1 MGGGAV
7 SGSRALP
14 GWAAALLV
22 FLSSGAVLVL
32 ELSAL
37 RLLAPYLGLT
47 LETSTA
53 VIGVALAAIAFG
65 TWAGGRTADQVEP
78 ARALGPLLL
87 AGGVLTWLVLPASS
101 PTLTISWLDIAL
113 PLAVGAI
120 WIAAYAWFQGR
131 QGFGP
136 AHHPV
141 LDELEEEGFQPGGDM
156 QTPTPVSG

>member
-7 SGSRALP
+7 TGSRALP

-87 AGGVLTWLVLPASS
+87 AGGVLTWLVLPAVRGVGELYAGQDV
-101 PTLTISWLDIAL
+101 TLVLLLAMVAL
-113 PLAVGAI
+113 LGA
-120 WIAAYAWFQGR
+120 
-131 QGFGP
+131 
-136 AHHPV
+136 
-141 LDELEEEGFQPGGDM
+141 L
-156 QTPTPVSG
+156 